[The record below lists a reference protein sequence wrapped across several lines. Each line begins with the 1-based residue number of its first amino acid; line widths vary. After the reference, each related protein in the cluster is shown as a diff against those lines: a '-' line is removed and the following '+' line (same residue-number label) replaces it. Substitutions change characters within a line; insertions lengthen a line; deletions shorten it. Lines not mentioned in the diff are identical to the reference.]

1 MASSG
6 STGNVAVRPGSPPK
20 ELVGMVLVD
29 KEQGWTSHDVVART
43 RRLLGQRRVGHAGT
57 LDPDATGLLLVG
69 IGRFTRALRFFEGL
83 TKVYR
88 CEVVL
93 GTSTDTLDAS
103 GKVTGTWDMASISL
117 DDMRE
122 AARKM
127 TGEIEQIPPM
137 FSAVKVGGERLYAKA
152 RRGESIE
159 RKSRR
164 VVVNSFEVFEP
175 SESGIFPVSVACS
188 TGTYVRSL
196 AADLGTALGGG
207 AHLRNLRRTNIGSF
221 SVDEARMVDSISEGS
236 ILTPAQALR
245 DIEQVHVDGEVASLA
260 RRRMPLDRV
269 STGVQTAGPYAL
281 LDDDGRLIAVYEG
294 TSTDKIVVGLA
305 I

>member
-1 MASSG
+1 MVIERAVATQLASG
-6 STGNVAVRPGSPPK
+6 LPPR
-20 ELVGMVLVD
+20 ELVGMVAVD
-29 KEQGWTSHDVVART
+29 KERGWTSHDVVARI
-43 RRLLGQRRVGHAGT
+43 RRLLGQRRIGHAGT

-69 IGRFTRALRFFEGL
+69 IGRFTRALRFLEGL
-83 TKVYR
+83 TKVYQ

-93 GTSTDTLDAS
+93 GIATDTLDAS
-103 GKVTGTWDMASISL
+103 GKVTGTWDMTSISL

-122 AARKM
+122 AAQKM

-164 VVVNSFEVFEP
+164 VTVHSFEVLEP
-175 SESGIFPVSVACS
+175 SEPGIFPVSVACS

-196 AADLGTALGGG
+196 VADLGAVLGGG
-207 AHLRNLRRTNIGSF
+207 AHLRNLRRTRIGSF
-221 SVDEARMVDSISEGS
+221 SVDEAREVDSISEGS

-245 DIEQVHVDGEVASLA
+245 DIEQVHVDGELASLA
-260 RRRMPLDRV
+260 RQRMPLDRV

-281 LDDDGRLIAVYEG
+281 LDDGGRLIAIYEG

>member
-1 MASSG
+1 
-6 STGNVAVRPGSPPK
+6 
-20 ELVGMVLVD
+20 
-29 KEQGWTSHDVVART
+29 
-43 RRLLGQRRVGHAGT
+43 

>member
-1 MASSG
+1 MVIERAVATQLAS
-6 STGNVAVRPGSPPK
+6 GSPPR
-20 ELVGMVLVD
+20 ELVGMVAVD
-29 KEQGWTSHDVVART
+29 KEQGWTSHDVVARI
-43 RRLLGQRRVGHAGT
+43 RRLLGQRRIGHAGT

-69 IGRFTRALRFFEGL
+69 IGRFTRALRFLEGL
-83 TKVYR
+83 TKVYQ

-93 GTSTDTLDAS
+93 GIATDTLDAS
-103 GKVTGTWDMASISL
+103 GKVTGTWDMISISL

-122 AARKM
+122 AAQKM

-164 VVVNSFEVFEP
+164 VTVHSFEVLEP
-175 SESGIFPVSVACS
+175 SEPGIFPVSVACS

-196 AADLGTALGGG
+196 VADLGAVLGGG
-207 AHLRNLRRTNIGSF
+207 AHLRNLRRTRIGSF
-221 SVDEARMVDSISEGS
+221 SVDEAREVDSISEGS

-245 DIEQVHVDGEVASLA
+245 DIEQVHVDGELASLA
-260 RRRMPLDRV
+260 RQRMPLDRV

-281 LDDDGRLIAVYEG
+281 LDDGGRLIAIYEG